1 MKKLLLFAGI
11 AALLAS
17 CQCNQEKLSPV
28 LTIEGGQVQGVSA
41 DKVKGVF
48 VFRGIPYAA
57 APIRQNRWK
66 APQPVEPWEGILKAD
81 RFEHPSYQHIQYK
94 GGYYTEWGYG
104 DEAPF
109 SEDCLYANVWTK
121 YPGQTDAK
129 KAVALWIHGGGYRE
143 GWGSEPEF
151 DAQEWA
157 GKDVVLVSINYRLG
171 IFGFMTH
178 PDLSA
183 ESENGVS
190 GNYGILDQIEALK
203 WIQKNIEQFGGDPNN
218 VMIFG
223 QSAGGGSVRTICESP
238 LARGL
243 FHKAIIMSAGGLTV
257 PGQGGMGMMGGMNMG
272 AMPRPAAAPAGA
284 PAAPRGAAPAG
295 MPAMGGFGGFGGFGM
310 FGGFGGNQTP
320 KLAAYKAPAAPE
332 GLNALQR
339 AEFNTKVVMDWAG
352 YDNLQ
357 KMRNADTEVMY
368 SVGTIY
374 SNATGN
380 MGSITAMPIVDGYVS
395 KESFDEAALDG
406 TLADVP
412 YMCGYTLND
421 MGNMS
426 AGVAAFCQNR
436 EEMSQNGSKAWA
448 YEFARPLPDD
458 GSHPEVTQRL
468 KGAFHSSDLWFVFKS
483 LQHCWRP
490 WTQGDWDLSEKM
502 LTAWTNFAKYSDP
515 NGPQGGD
522 WAPCTKDNPG
532 FMVFKLDEND
542 AENSEFGESITKLP
556 WEE

>member
-1 MKKLLLFAGI
+1 MKKLMLLAGMLALFAG
-11 AALLAS
+11 
-17 CQCNQEKLSPV
+17 CCNNAEKLSPV
-28 LTIEGGQVQGVSA
+28 LTIEGGQIQGVLA
-41 DKVKGVF
+41 DNVKDVY

-57 APIRQNRWK
+57 APIKENRWK
-66 APQPVEPWEGILKAD
+66 APQPVEPWEGVYLAD
-81 RFEHPSYQHIQYK
+81 RFGNPSYQHIQYK

-143 GWGSEPEF
+143 GFGTEPEF

-171 IFGFMTH
+171 VFGFLAH
-178 PDLSA
+178 PELSA
-183 ESENGVS
+183 ESPNGVS

-203 WIQKNIEQFGGDPNN
+203 WINKNIEQFGGDPDN

-223 QSAGGGSVRTICESP
+223 QSAGGGSVRTLCESP

-243 FHKAIIMSAGGLTV
+243 FHKAVIMSAGGLTV
-257 PGQGGMGMMGGMNMG
+257 PGAGMGMGMGMRGFPGMFG
-272 AMPRPAAAPAGA
+272 FGA
-284 PAAPRGAAPAG
+284 PAE
-295 MPAMGGFGGFGGFGM
+295 
-310 FGGFGGNQTP
+310 
-320 KLAAYKAPAAPE
+320 KKIAAYKAPEAPAD
-332 GLNALQR
+332 LTPLQR

-352 YDNLQ
+352 YTTLE
-357 KMRNADTEVMY
+357 KMRAGETEAIH

-374 SNATGN
+374 NSATGN
-380 MGSITAMPIVDGYVS
+380 FGSITAMPIVDGYVS
-395 KESFDEAALDG
+395 LESFDEAALDG

-421 MGNMS
+421 MGDMS
-426 AGVAAFCQNR
+426 AGIAAFAENR
-436 EEMSQNGSKAWA
+436 EAAGNKCYT

-458 GSHPEVTQRL
+458 GSHPEVTARL

-515 NGPQGGD
+515 NGPDGGE
-522 WAPCTKDNPG
+522 WTPCTKDNNN
-532 FMVFKLDEND
+532 FMIFKLDAND
-542 AENSEFGESITKLP
+542 VEASEMGQPVKELGY
-556 WEE
+556 